1 MLYRIRYTV
10 VIDMKSICRNQG
22 FALVLVVVIVAILV
36 PLSTIL
42 MSLTAQNSYINYD
55 LAKYISCYHIA
66 YGQLL
71 YIIDI
76 METNMELIYTN
87 FNDAYSFFNN
97 YNDLILFDSVTSLYK
112 GGYIYMID
120 TKITIIDQNST
131 SVEYRID
138 VKVSIDEVSRR
149 LKSHII
155 VAWSTGLPFSEMFR
169 VLSIREI

>member
-1 MLYRIRYTV
+1 
-10 VIDMKSICRNQG
+10 
-22 FALVLVVVIVAILV
+22 
-36 PLSTIL
+36 
-42 MSLTAQNSYINYD
+42 
-55 LAKYISCYHIA
+55 
-66 YGQLL
+66 
-71 YIIDI
+71 
-76 METNMELIYTN
+76 MELIYTN